1 MEKNFQNQKP
11 FNSMTLEREIIIEG
25 TKYKITVSDDSKA
38 LCSAYAEGR
47 AVIGLWDRSDP
58 GQSLS
63 PAVYIVESIKDIDT
77 EFLEKVVRRRH
88 GLPFQIVK
96 TDRLIVREFISDDS
110 HKVPREPD
118 GGENG
123 AVFYHQDSL
132 NDYIRCQYGF
142 FEYGI
147 WALMDHK
154 TGMLVGK
161 AGIIPMDL
169 SGMEEFLPFIKEKDT
184 PLELGYHIF
193 SSYRK
198 NGYAKEG
205 CKAIVSYAS
214 ERIAPKIYARILQ
227 DNLPSMK
234 LIEALGFTLIAQ
246 TCNESGHVLCL
257 YEWSLS

>member
-1 MEKNFQNQKP
+1 MAKNFQNQKP
-11 FNSMTLEREIIIEG
+11 FNPMILEREIIIEG

-47 AVIGLWDRSDP
+47 AVIGLWDRSNP

-63 PAVYIVESIKDIDT
+63 PAAYIVESIKDIDT

-88 GLPFQIVK
+88 GLPFLIAK
-96 TDRLIVREFISDDS
+96 TDRLIVREFISEDS
-110 HKVPREPD
+110 HKVPHEPD
-118 GGENG
+118 GGVNG
-123 AVFYHQDSL
+123 EIFYHQDFL

-169 SGMEEFLPFIKEKDT
+169 SDTKEFLPFIKEKDT
-184 PLELGYHIF
+184 PVELGYHIF

-214 ERIAPKIYARILQ
+214 ETIASRIYARILE
-227 DNLPSMK
+227 DNQPSIQ
-234 LIEALGFTLIAQ
+234 LIEALGFTLIAR
-246 TCNESGHVLCL
+246 TCSESGQVLCL